1 MRAASPT
8 ATTAGVDGG
17 ASLAWRSASSPDL
30 QPNAVKSTITAL
42 LIKIW
47 LKRLFIVE
55 CMHDTRAGLCCVST
69 DEEKAIP
76 AKISAHPQEAVHRCP
91 GPKHPSGNTVHRH
104 GSNLPDAGR
113 RFLWSHM
120 HAH

>member
-1 MRAASPT
+1 
-8 ATTAGVDGG
+8 
-17 ASLAWRSASSPDL
+17 
-30 QPNAVKSTITAL
+30 
-42 LIKIW
+42 
-47 LKRLFIVE
+47 
-55 CMHDTRAGLCCVST
+55 MHDTRAGLCCVST

-76 AKISAHPQEAVHRCP
+76 AKISAHPQEAVHRCH

-120 HAH
+120 HAHWPAQPLLPDYLRQPSRQLHTWPYLSDSRTNHAIKHCDHILERRIKMLL